1 MNVLGIDPGIRNI
14 GFYRWNDN
22 GENGSIRRTLRCP
35 RKWAFERCL
44 EEILSTARDWIR
56 DYKVDVVAVEEVV
69 WRRRRGMLPL
79 AHVAGA
85 VVGLALSMGK
95 VVYLLTPAQ
104 KGKEVAVPK
113 GWSQHEVDA
122 QSLARVAYHAERVPS
137 AATAS
142 IQRRRLA
149 ISAAGSARSNPLR
162 NGKVGK
168 K

>member
-1 MNVLGIDPGIRNI
+1 MNVLGVDPGIRNT
-14 GFYRWNDN
+14 GLYLWR
-22 GENGSIRRTLRCP
+22 ENGNGKDKHRTIKCP
-35 RKWAFERCL
+35 RKWPFERCL
-44 EEILSTARDWIR
+44 ETILLEVWLWLQMGA
-56 DYKVDVVAVEEVV
+56 DVVAVEEVV
-69 WRRRRGMLPL
+69 WQRRRGMLPL

-85 VVGLALSMGK
+85 IVGLALSRNK
-95 VVYLLTPAQ
+95 IVYLLTPAQ

-149 ISAAGSARSNPLR
+149 ISAAGSAPSGRSR